1 MRSPGMPYHLR
12 DSRMFGRLLR
22 DASAR
27 RARPMR
33 ATRRVTSGL
42 AAATLFTLSLA
53 GIAPAAS
60 ASTGHAS
67 GVTAR
72 TAASHV
78 RPAVKKSLP
87 VHGVSGKRHG
97 IRRVCPP
104 TKAGFMQCLS
114 VVRTDVKGHKGLFSV
129 DTTPSGYGPGN
140 LQSAYNLPSSTAGSG
155 ETVAIVDAFDDP
167 NAEADLGVYRAQFG
181 LPPCTTANGC
191 FKKVAQDGSTN
202 YPPTD
207 PSAGWEEEESL
218 DVDMVS
224 AICPNCHI
232 LLVESND
239 NSIQNLGTAVDEAV
253 TLGAKYVSNSYGGSE
268 DPSETTWDSQFYQ
281 HAGVAVTASSGDF
294 GFGPQYPAASQ
305 YVTAVGGTTLTQD
318 SSVPRGWTET
328 AWSGAG
334 SGCSSFESK
343 PTWQTDTG
351 CTNRTEA
358 DVSADADPNTGVAV
372 YDTFN
377 QPGWEVFGG
386 TSVASPII
394 ASTFALAGSPVA
406 GTYPSSYPYA
416 ATSALNDVTSGSN
429 GSCSPAY
436 LCTAGPGYDGPTGLG
451 TPNGVSAFTTGPHGT
466 VTGTITS
473 SATGNPLAGAQVTVG
488 TDSTTTNS
496 SGVYTISVPVGTYTV
511 TAADFGFKTQTD
523 TGVQVTDG
531 GTTTENFALAPAPS
545 VTLTG
550 TVTDG
555 SGQGWPLYANVSVPG
570 TTASTYTNP
579 ATGQYQLTLPAD
591 ATYQV
596 QVNSVYPGYQQ
607 ASRSVKV
614 GSSSQT
620 SDFKVK
626 VNSQSC
632 TALGYHFKD
641 TGSTQMFDATTAPP
655 GWTVVNSNKQ
665 PGWAFNNPAGQANNT
680 GGTGNFAVVNS
691 EFYGSNAA
699 QNTALR
705 GPDVNMTKFK
715 TPILQFSNDLA
726 GWFNSAS
733 KVNISTDGGQTWKTV
748 WSNAGFPG
756 IAGPDTETVP
766 LPMAAGQ
773 AKVRVRFN
781 YTGAD
786 SVYWA
791 IDNVFLGN
799 QSCVP
804 IPGGIV
810 EGRVT
815 DGNTGDG
822 VNGATVAS
830 VSNPSQTG
838 VTSPTP
844 NDPNINGG
852 FYFLFSP
859 GTGSQQFT
867 ATASNYV
874 TGSTTVNVQPKW
886 ATTANL
892 TLQAGQLSVTP
903 GSLSVTQRMGDSKTL
918 PLKFSNT
925 GKAPVNVK
933 LFEQPG
939 NFTLLGQ
946 RAGAPVERVNG
957 TFSPLSEIKTA
968 AAVKKREAK
977 LRPSRPGVTPAD
989 SPWVNLAN
997 YPSSIMDNAAA
1008 TDTTTGNVYSVGG
1021 FDGNTNVSNG
1031 YVYNPSTQA
1040 WTGIAGMANARE
1052 APSAQFIGGKLYVVG
1067 GWDNSGNPV
1076 GALEIYDPGTNTWT
1090 TGASEPTAYAGS
1102 SSTTFD
1108 GKMYV
1113 IGGCDAFNCGF
1124 SNVQVYDPA
1133 TNSWSS
1139 GAAYPTTI
1147 AWEAC
1152 GALNADI
1159 YCAGG
1164 TTGSSSDTSAAY
1176 VYSPAGNSWSQIASL
1191 PIDLWASGYVAANG
1205 KLLVSGG
1212 VTNGFN
1218 TVTNQGFSYDPG
1230 SNSWTALANSN
1241 NSDYRAGSACGFDR
1255 IGGSTQGFTP
1265 QDFVEQLPGFS
1276 SCGVTNVPWLKESR
1290 GSFTV
1295 QPGASVTVNVTMNA
1309 ASKSVNQPGTYTA
1322 GLAIGQNTPY
1332 QVPQV
1337 GITMKANPPVTWG
1350 EIAGKVTGLACHGP
1364 ATPLPG
1370 ATVQINTWAASYT
1383 LKTGS
1388 DGSYALWLDVRN
1400 NPLQLIVALD
1410 GWQPQTTTAKI
1421 TALQKTT
1428 VNFALKNDNR
1438 CT

>member
-1 MRSPGMPYHLR
+1 MPYHFR
-12 DSRMFGRLLR
+12 DSGIFRRLSR
-22 DASAR
+22 GKSAR
-27 RARPMR
+27 RTQPMR

-67 GVTAR
+67 GVAAR
-72 TAASHV
+72 SVASHA
-78 RPAVKKSLP
+78 RPAVKKPLP
-87 VHGVSGKRHG
+87 VHGVSGKRHATH
-97 IRRVCPP
+97 RVCPP
-104 TKAGFMQCLS
+104 TKAGFLQCLS
-114 VVRTDVKGHKGLFSV
+114 VVRTDVKGHKGLFRA
-129 DTTPSGYGPGN
+129 DTTPAGYGPAS

-155 ETVAIVDAFDDP
+155 ETVGIVDAFDDP
-167 NAEADLGVYRAQFG
+167 NAEADLAVYRTQYG

-191 FKKVAQDGSTN
+191 FSRVAQDGSTN

-218 DVDMVS
+218 DLDMVS

-232 LLVESND
+232 LLVEATD

-268 DPSETTWDSQFYQ
+268 DPSETTWDSQYYQ
-281 HAGVAVTASSGDF
+281 HPGVAVTASSGDS

-318 SSVPRGWTET
+318 SSVPRGWSET
-328 AWSGAG
+328 AWGGAG
-334 SGCSSFESK
+334 SGCSSFEAK

-358 DVSADADPNTGVAV
+358 DVSAEADPNTGVAF
-372 YDTFN
+372 YDTFGGVG
-377 QPGWEVFGG
+377 GWGVVGG

-394 ASTFALAGSPVA
+394 ASTFALAGTPVA

-429 GSCSPAY
+429 GTCSPAY

-466 VTGTITS
+466 VTGKVTS
-473 SATGNPLAGAQVTVG
+473 SATGDPLAGAQVSVG
-488 TDSTTTNS
+488 TDSTITNS
-496 SGVYTISVPVGTYTV
+496 SGVYTVSVPVGTYSV
-511 TAADFGFKTQTD
+511 TAQDFGYKSQTD
-523 TGVQVTDG
+523 TGVSVTDG

-545 VTLTG
+545 VTLSG

-579 ATGQYQLTLPAD
+579 ATGQYQLTLPAN
-591 ATYQV
+591 ATYKV

-607 ASRSVKV
+607 TTRSVKV
-614 GSSSQT
+614 GGTSKT
-620 SDFKVK
+620 SDFRVM
-626 VNSQSC
+626 VDSQTCS
-632 TALGYHFKD
+632 AVGYRFKD
-641 TGSTQMFDATTAPP
+641 TGSTQTFDATTAPP
-655 GWTVVNSNKQ
+655 GWKVINANNQ
-665 PGWAFNNPAGQANNT
+665 PGWAFNNPAGQPNNT

-691 EFYGSNAA
+691 EFYGINAT
-699 QNTALR
+699 QKTALR
-705 GPDVNMTKFK
+705 SPAVDMTTFK
-715 TPILQFSNDLA
+715 TPILRFNNDLG

-733 KVNISTDGGQTWKTV
+733 AVNVSTDGGHTWTTV
-748 WSNAGFPG
+748 WSNSGFPG
-756 IAGPDTETVP
+756 IAGPDTETVQ
-766 LPMAAGQ
+766 LPMAAGKAQ
-773 AKVRVRFN
+773 VEVRFN

-786 SVYWA
+786 SLYWA
-791 IDNVFLGN
+791 VDNVFLGN
-799 QSCVP
+799 QACVP
-804 IPGGIV
+804 IPGGLV

-815 DGNTGDG
+815 DGNTGHG

-830 VSNPSQTG
+830 VSHPSQTG

-867 ATASNYV
+867 ASATNYV
-874 TGSTTVNVQPKW
+874 TGNTTVNVQPKG
-886 ATTANL
+886 ATTANF

-903 GSLSVTQRMGDSKTL
+903 GSLSVTQRMGNSKTE
-918 PLKFSNT
+918 PLTFSNT

-946 RAGAPVERVNG
+946 RPGAPVERVNG
-957 TFSPLSEIKTA
+957 TFSPLSEIRHALKLRGA
-968 AAVKKREAK
+968 H
-977 LRPSRPGVTPAD
+977 LRPSRPGATPAD
-989 SPWVNLAN
+989 APWVNLAN
-997 YPSSIMDNAAA
+997 YPSLIMDNAAA
-1008 TDTTTGNVYSVGG
+1008 ADTTTGNVYSVGG
-1021 FDGNTNVSNG
+1021 FDGNQNDTNG

-1040 WTGIAGMANARE
+1040 WSAIASMANARE

-1076 GALEIYDPGTNTWT
+1076 GQVEIYDPGTNTWS
-1090 TGASEPTAYAGS
+1090 TGASEPTALAGS
-1102 SSTTFD
+1102 SSTTFN

-1113 IGGCDAFNCGF
+1113 IGGCDAFNCGY
-1124 SNVQVYDPA
+1124 NTVQIYDPA

-1139 GAAYPTTI
+1139 GATYPTLI
-1147 AWEAC
+1147 AWGSC
-1152 GALNADI
+1152 GTLASSI

-1164 TTGSSSDTSAAY
+1164 TTGNNSDTSAAY
-1176 VYSPAGNSWSQIASL
+1176 AYSPSANSWSQIASL
-1191 PIDLWASGYVAANG
+1191 PIDLWASGYVASNG

-1230 SNSWTALANSN
+1230 SNSWTALPNANN
-1241 NSDYRAGSACGFDR
+1241 TDYRAGSACGFDR
-1255 IGGSTQGFTP
+1255 IGGSTVGFTP

-1290 GSFTV
+1290 TSFTV
-1295 QPGASVTVNVTMNA
+1295 QPGASVTVSVTMNA
-1309 ASKSVNQPGTYTA
+1309 ASKSVSQPGTYTA

-1337 GITMKANPPVTWG
+1337 GVTMKALPPVTWG
-1350 EIAGKVTGLACHGP
+1350 KITGTVTGLACHGP
-1364 ATPLPG
+1364 STPLAG
-1370 ATVQINTWAASYT
+1370 ATIQINTWAASYT

-1388 DGSYALWLDVRN
+1388 DGSYGLWLDVRN
-1400 NPLQLIVALD
+1400 NPLQLIAALD

-1421 TALQKTT
+1421 TALKKTT
-1428 VNFALKNDNR
+1428 VNFALKNDKR